1 MSIRD
6 TFKARLAS
14 MGQKAEQGINESVE
28 QINELSDGKLQ
39 QYSVKAREQLKAIAS
54 KRGPKSK
61 GDKVKIAKREAGDK
75 KAGDIRSERHAK
87 AWDAHSK
94 ASHAAFKEAA
104 HKTLTDYGYTI
115 AHPGPNSNV
124 YTKHDP
130 ETNTLHVAKH
140 HFGHPSTRDSH
151 HSHEGTIK
159 MVSSNGTTSDVSHS
173 SWGLRPRFGNE
184 NVDLHAAH
192 SKIIHDE
199 LDRHHRWSKNPS
211 FNQHMNESVEP
222 VTDEML
228 NEAFGDLT
236 DEQLDEMAGTT
247 APVINEEVEGE
258 TLEEGRGRPRKDGTS
273 AEGADREHIMMQMR
287 KHVSLRG
294 ANPIEFAD
302 GSKHKITDGQAR
314 LAQVIHSQLRTSIE
328 KGHFE
333 KKLDHSHESFTN
345 ALKNKE
351 TAGHAPEAKSR
362 ITLPAVDR
370 LKRLEAASNSN

>member
-28 QINELSDGKLQ
+28 QINELSDDKLK
-39 QYSVKAREQLKAIAS
+39 QYSAKAREQLKGIAS
-54 KRGPKSK
+54 KRGPKGK
-61 GDKVKIAKREAGDK
+61 KDKAVIAKREAGNA
-75 KAGDIRSERHAK
+75 KAAGIQSERHAK

-104 HKTLTDYGYTI
+104 HKTLSDHGYTV
-115 AHPGPNSNV
+115 AHAGPNSNV

-130 ETNTLHVAKH
+130 ETNSLFIAKH

-151 HSHEGTIK
+151 HSHEGAIK
-159 MVSSNGTTSDVSHS
+159 LVSSNGTTSDVRHS
-173 SWGLRPRFGNE
+173 SWNLRPSRILHGDKP
-184 NVDLHAAH
+184 VDLHAEH
-192 SKIIHDE
+192 GKSIHDE
-199 LDRHHRWSKNPS
+199 LERHHRWSKDSS
-211 FNQHMNESVEP
+211 FNSHMNESVEP

-228 NEAFGDLT
+228 NEAFDDLT
-236 DEQLDEMAGTT
+236 EEQLDELSA
-247 APVINEEVEGE
+247 ADNVREDEGE

-314 LAQVIHSQLRTSIE
+314 LAQVMHSQLRTSIE

-333 KKLDHSHESFTN
+333 KKLDHSHESFSN

-351 TAGHAPEAKSR
+351 SAGHAPEEKSR
-362 ITLPAVDR
+362 ITLPAMDR
-370 LKRLEAASNSN
+370 LKRLQAAAN